1 MAIRRS
7 EREKPRSLS
16 KQEKLV
22 QWRDC
27 TVVHPHLKQAFNS
40 FFDAIYNPG
49 GASLIFLFGPTGVGK
64 TTLLRQIVKVMLED
78 HCATI
83 NADSDYLPVA
93 AVEAR
98 APESGSFD
106 WKGYYQSIL
115 VSLDGSTM
123 PKWSPKRSP
132 LKKVKRSNKGTISS
146 SSHLATF
153 RERVIVNIRHRRL
166 IAFLTDEAQRFSRDD
181 QQ

>member
-7 EREKPRSLS
+7 SREKPRSLS

-78 HCATI
+78 HWAII
-83 NADSDYLPVA
+83 NADSDYIPVA

-123 PKWSPKRSP
+123 PKWSPRGVHLRKLSGATKVLFLRAAIWP
-132 LKKVKRSNKGTISS
+132 LFENESLSTY
-146 SSHLATF
+146 
-153 RERVIVNIRHRRL
+153 VID
-166 IAFLTDEAQRFSRDD
+166 A
-181 QQ
+181 